1 MKLTR
6 QLFLALLVPALLPI
20 SVVVVAAT
28 TGDLRIVA
36 GAALASTALAIALA
50 ALLSRRITAPV
61 GRVVQAALEVARG
74 KLGARAEFE
83 AKNEMGDLV
92 HTFNFMSQALAAA
105 QTENEALYRSLETG
119 YVETIVALANSID
132 SKDAYTRGHSQR
144 VAEVS
149 RLVGVELGLTQR
161 ELELL
166 LYGGILHDI
175 GKLGIAEAILTKQAR
190 LTDAE
195 MSVMRAHPSIGAE
208 IVGHVSFLQP
218 VLAAI
223 RSHHERWDGAGYP
236 DGLMGEQIPLVAR
249 IVNAADTWDACTTT
263 RPYQAALTTDEALA
277 VLRKLAGAQL
287 DPKVAAALERVVQR
301 GLVPGRNRTTSPDR
315 AA

>member
-6 QLFLALLVPALLPI
+6 QLFLALLVPALLPVAI
-20 SVVVVAAT
+20 VLVAAT
-28 TGDLRIVA
+28 SGDLRLVAA
-36 GAALASTALAIALA
+36 GAALGTVVAIALA
-50 ALLSRRITAPV
+50 AVIARRITAPV

-83 AKNEMGDLV
+83 ARNEMGDLV
-92 HTFNFMSQALAAA
+92 HTFNFMSQALAAS

-144 VAEVS
+144 VAEIS
-149 RLVGVELGLTQR
+149 RLVGAELGLSRR

-190 LTDAE
+190 LTDDE
-195 MSVMRAHPSIGAE
+195 MRVMRAHPSIGAE
-208 IVGHVSFLQP
+208 IVGHVSFLRP
-218 VLAAI
+218 VIAAV

-236 DGLMGEQIPLVAR
+236 DGLQGEQIPLVAR

-287 DPKVAAALERVVQR
+287 DPKVAHALERVVQR
-301 GLVPGRNRTTSPDR
+301 GLVPRRDSPSSER